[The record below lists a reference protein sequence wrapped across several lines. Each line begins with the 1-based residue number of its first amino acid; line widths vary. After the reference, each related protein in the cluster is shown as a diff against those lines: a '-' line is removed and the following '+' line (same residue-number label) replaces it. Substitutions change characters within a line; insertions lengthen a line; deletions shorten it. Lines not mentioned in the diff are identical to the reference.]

1 MIAIS
6 LAGHG
11 KDSRLIQLPFL
22 DDIPDKEKGNE
33 NYTPDYVLESCRK
46 FLGNFDL
53 DPFSNAIANK
63 SVQAK
68 TFWTKDDNALTQD
81 WTAYKK
87 KWVNPPYW
95 KLSKDGCIDKILF
108 YCAIG
113 ETLLLVNSSTSA
125 KWFHKCMNACDAYL
139 HPFKRIPFY
148 NPYRELE
155 EAQGKRKKSGNEYDQ
170 TLFYFGDRPLEF
182 AEALSTLGNAVQPIR
197 KLCLDTSTGLEA
209 LEPLAVQPES
219 PARSRQSAIP
229 ISAKMLKPSTV
240 QISLKS
246 QSLETLEKPSHQQ
259 ELICIRGDSHAQEP
273 QTQEQ
278 KQDLNILNLLSG
290 LNTSELLRKD
300 DQDLLSSKTQLQLLV
315 THCEQYLEDSEWS
328 AISGMIRKS
337 YRQLSLEVPKNAKGS
352 LSLPTLTSNKGV
364 KSRSSG
370 QSKSEKWFRDKGLLQ
385 DTQCLSPQMMAVMF
399 GFPLEWTKCLWDA
412 QEDRTAALDPDIC
425 LDEPST
431 LTAVQQCLNESSTSI
446 AVSVLVLN
454 DSSLDE
460 RLGYLQS
467 ERDRLISSGA
477 SPRGV
482 WLEKSK
488 PARRENFVQVVWKAD
503 TKHGWLSDKKS
514 RYIGKENSDEH
525 LSAIAIHKAGQE
537 LRKVEREIKSIEKK
551 L

>member
-108 YCAIG
+108 YRAIG

-182 AEALSTLGNAVQPIR
+182 AEALSNLGNAVQPIR
-197 KLCLDTSTGLEA
+197 KSVVESNSSNNSLPQQKDFAISISGEAIIYDPNAKPVEFKETGLKITESRELYDLLTPICKWYSGRELATFAVNA
-209 LEPLAVQPES
+209 LGHALS
-219 PARSRQSAIP
+219 NAREGK
-229 ISAKMLKPSTV
+229 ISAAV
-240 QISLKS
+240 
-246 QSLETLEKPSHQQ
+246 
-259 ELICIRGDSHAQEP
+259 
-273 QTQEQ
+273 
-278 KQDLNILNLLSG
+278 
-290 LNTSELLRKD
+290 ELLTNEVLTEVVKP
-300 DQDLLSSKTQLQLLV
+300 K
-315 THCEQYLEDSEWS
+315 SEAKKLREFLYNFTPS
-328 AISGMIRKS
+328 IDAVELPVIVEAIAT
-337 YRQLSLEVPKNAKGS
+337 EP
-352 LSLPTLTSNKGV
+352 
-364 KSRSSG
+364 
-370 QSKSEKWFRDKGLLQ
+370 SKSVANLR
-385 DTQCLSPQMMAVMF
+385 M
-399 GFPLEWTKCLWDA
+399 
-412 QEDRTAALDPDIC
+412 
-425 LDEPST
+425 DEG
-431 LTAVQQCLNESSTSI
+431 SI
-446 AVSVLVLN
+446 SVLVEIIN
-454 DSSLDE
+454 DSDSVLVEDDRYQFLLE
-460 RLGYLQS
+460 RR
-467 ERDRLISSGA
+467 EELINSGA
-477 SPRGV
+477 SPQGIWINCGKVPNRDF
-482 WLEKSK
+482 KQ
-488 PARRENFVQVVWKAD
+488 AVWK
-503 TKHGWLSDKKS
+503 SDKPRPEWGNKKS
-514 RYIGKENSDEH
+514 QYIGKFDGDEH
-525 LSAIAIHKAGQE
+525 KSAIAQHRAGQE
-537 LRKVEREIKSIEKK
+537 LRKVEREIKK
-551 L
+551 LQVKS